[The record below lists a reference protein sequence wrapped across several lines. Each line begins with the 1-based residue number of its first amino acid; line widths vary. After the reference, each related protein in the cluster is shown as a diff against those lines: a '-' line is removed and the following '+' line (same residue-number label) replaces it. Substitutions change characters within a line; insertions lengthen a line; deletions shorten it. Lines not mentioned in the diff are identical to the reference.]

1 MTQQQDHI
9 YADQAT
15 AQIFQPS
22 SIENPYPLFAEMRA
36 KAAVL
41 AVPSPY
47 PFIKADAWLVTRYA
61 EAVQVLKDNR
71 FTVDATILNPEAG
84 VFGQTAAEGAEDR
97 SFLGAKSMVSA
108 DGAEHSRLRSLVAK
122 AFTPRYIENLRPRI
136 QELADELL
144 DQVQAQGS
152 MDLVHDYAYPL
163 PINVI
168 SEMLGVPVDERD
180 QMRLWSDALT
190 SHSPE
195 SQGQLREFAMYVQ
208 KLIAD
213 KRRNP
218 QDDLIS
224 KLVELEATGDALS
237 ESELLATAGLLIF
250 AGHETTSNLLSIGS
264 LMLLD
269 HPEQRA
275 RLQAEPR
282 LIPAA
287 VEELLRFNGP
297 IFSPAPR
304 FALEDLELAGQSIR
318 RGDLV
323 LVALGSANHDESV
336 FSNPEEL
343 NVARQISRQL
353 AFGHG
358 VHFCLGAP
366 LARLEGEIAFTS
378 LLQRM
383 PNLRLAVPREQIA
396 WRDNVN
402 LRGLKALPVT
412 F

>member
-1 MTQQQDHI
+1 MTQQQAHI
-9 YADQAT
+9 YADDSI

-22 SIENPYPLFAEMRA
+22 SIENPYPLFAELRA
-36 KAAVL
+36 KAAVV

-47 PFIKADAWLVTRYA
+47 EFIKADAWLITRYA
-61 EAVQVLKDNR
+61 EAVQVLKDSR
-71 FTVDATILNPEAG
+71 FTVDATILNPGAG
-84 VFGQTAAEGAEDR
+84 VFGQTAADGAEDR

-122 AFTPRYIENLRPRI
+122 AFTPRYIEQLRPRI

-168 SEMLGVPVDERD
+168 SEMLGVPADERD

-195 SQGQLREFAMYVQ
+195 SQVQLREFAMYVQ
-208 KLIAD
+208 TLIAD

-269 HPEQRA
+269 HPAQRV
-275 RLQAEPR
+275 RLQADPS

-304 FALEDLELAGQSIR
+304 FALEDLELAGQQIR

-336 FSNPEEL
+336 FENPEEL
-343 NVARQISRQL
+343 DIARQISRQL

-366 LARLEGEIAFTS
+366 LARLEGEIAFTT

-396 WRDNVN
+396 WRDNIN
-402 LRGLKALPVT
+402 LRGLKALPVN